1 PSIVAPPGYGKT
13 TLLTQWAEQNPH
25 SVAWLSVDEQDND
38 PEVLLSYAAAALDRI
53 ESIDPSTF
61 RRSGRTG
68 APAAM
73 AAPRLA
79 RAMGSMSQ
87 PVDLVL
93 DHVEFVWNDECLDVI
108 VELALH
114 LPVGSR
120 LAIATRA
127 EPPLP
132 LARLRASGD
141 VTEVGVRD
149 LAMDHSEARALLQR
163 AEVQLGPAEL
173 DEVIE
178 RTEGWP
184 AGLYLAA
191 LALKGG
197 SREEHVG
204 IPFSGDDRLMADY
217 LRAEVLARL
226 SDDHVSFLT
235 RTAVLDQMSGHLC
248 DAVLD
253 TSGCGEMLESLERS
267 NLL

>member
-1 PSIVAPPGYGKT
+1 
-13 TLLTQWAEQNPH
+13 
-25 SVAWLSVDEQDND
+25 
-38 PEVLLSYAAAALDRI
+38 
-53 ESIDPSTF
+53 
-61 RRSGRTG
+61 
-68 APAAM
+68 M

-197 SREEHVG
+197 SREESKAVR
-204 IPFSGDDRLMADY
+204 PSPPTKP
-217 LRAEVLARL
+217 LRCLVCGRPANPWMISKTCARKC
-226 SDDHVSFLT
+226 SICK
-235 RTAVLDQMSGHLC
+235 RPIA
-248 DAVLD
+248 
-253 TSGCGEMLESLERS
+253 TSGRNSM
-267 NLL
+267 N